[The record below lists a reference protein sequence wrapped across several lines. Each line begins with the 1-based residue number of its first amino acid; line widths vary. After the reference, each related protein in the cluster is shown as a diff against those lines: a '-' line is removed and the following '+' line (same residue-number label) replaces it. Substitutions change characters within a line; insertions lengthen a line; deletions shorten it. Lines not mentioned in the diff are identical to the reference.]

1 MKTKFTLIL
10 AIVFLFG
17 LLNTS
22 LGQAPDLGTASSF
35 ALFTATGA
43 LTNVGSSSVTGDI
56 GTNDGAF
63 SGFNTATV
71 MGQTH
76 VSDPTSA
83 SAAAD
88 VVTAYNSLVA
98 TPCTTVLTSPELGN
112 QTLTSGV
119 YCQNTALP
127 STLTGTLTLSGTGIF
142 IIKLSSALVT
152 ATNSSIVLTNGAT
165 SANVFF
171 QILGAATLGTGS
183 TFKGTIV
190 AMGAIVLNTTTLEGR
205 ALSTVGAITVN
216 ESSITNVSA
225 PQFADLVPI
234 MYTLPGTQYGTTN
247 FSVVVDVF
255 DLVTTPSSGTAV
267 VYLTKDPLVDL
278 SFNPASVFVG
288 GKLVQNSSWTFSNS
302 NPNFYILTTSAVI
315 PGEDKLSFGLT
326 GVLTPGNSQGALSIS
341 STIVG
346 GSGGEVKIDNN
357 SDADKIDYFKK

>member
-1 MKTKFTLIL
+1 MKTRLIL
-10 AIVFLFG
+10 FLAIASLFG

-35 ALFTATGA
+35 ALFTAVGA
-43 LTNVGSSSVTGDI
+43 LTNVGSSTVTGDI
-56 GTNDGAF
+56 GTNNGAF

-76 VSDPTSA
+76 VGDPTSA

-98 TPCTTVLTSPELGN
+98 TPCTVLLASPELGN

-127 STLTGTLTLSGTGIF
+127 TTLTGTLTLSGTGIF

-152 ATNSSIVLTNGAT
+152 ATSSNIVLTNGA
-165 SANVFF
+165 SAANVFF
-171 QILGAATLGTGS
+171 QIMGAATLGTGS

-190 AMGAIVLNTTTLEGR
+190 AEGAIVLNTTTLEGR

-216 ESSITNVSA
+216 ESSVTNVGA
-225 PQFADLVPI
+225 PLLADLVPI
-234 MYTLPGTQYGTTN
+234 MYALPSTQYGTTN

-255 DLVTTPSSGTAV
+255 DLLTTATNQLIT
-267 VYLTKDPLVDL
+267 VYVTKDPLAIL
-278 SFNPASVFVG
+278 SFNNSSVLVG
-288 GKLVQNSSWTFSNS
+288 NKSVQNNIWTLDNS
-302 NPNFYILTTSAVI
+302 DADSYIFTTNEVI
-315 PGEDKLSFGLT
+315 AGKGHKSFGLT
-326 GVLTPGNSQGALSIS
+326 GVLTPANTQGTLTIS
-341 STIVG
+341 TTIVG
-346 GSGGEVKIDNN
+346 GSGGEAKTNNN